1 MDFAYE
7 NMYKYQCYL
16 LYIICQYNNILYIM
30 VRKKTILMSEEKS
43 IFDIVLNKL
52 STLTPN
58 EKKIAQVLIDDYPSN
73 GLRSI
78 PQFSKAAGTSH
89 PTVLRFIQKIGFN
102 GYPEFQEALRT
113 EVRTKFKTLPERY
126 QDFTIDSLKN
136 TEYEQYSKNFTAI
149 LDRSLTDNNRLNIK
163 KIAKLLAGN
172 TKRVFII
179 SGIMSKHIGVMCT
192 SYINFIRPNVTHIYL
207 QDNQAIATMDVNK
220 GDVIIAIDMPR
231 YEKGITQFSLA
242 AKERGASI
250 ILMTD
255 DSLSSDVVK
264 CANHILTNRILSP
277 APFDTYMG
285 CVVQIE
291 LVAVELIVQQK
302 EKFATRMNRMEKIM
316 QNLD

>member
-1 MDFAYE
+1 MKM
-7 NMYKYQCYL
+7 N
-16 LYIICQYNNILYIM
+16 
-30 VRKKTILMSEEKS
+30 EKES

-102 GYPEFQEALRT
+102 GYPEFQEALRK

-126 QDFTIDSLKN
+126 QDFTGDSLKN
-136 TEYEQYSKNFTAI
+136 TEYEEYSQNFSAI
-149 LDRSLTDNNRLNIK
+149 LDKSLTDNNRVNIK
-163 KIAKLLAGN
+163 KIADLLGN
-172 TKRVFII
+172 NSKRVFVI
-179 SGIMSKHIGVMCT
+179 SGTMSKHIGVMCS
-192 SYINFIRPNVTHIYL
+192 SYFNFIRPNVTNIYSR
-207 QDNQAIATMDVNK
+207 DNQAVASLDVNK
-220 GDVIIAIDMPR
+220 GDVVIAIDMPR
-231 YEKGITQFSLA
+231 YEKRISQFAIS
-242 AKERGASI
+242 AKESGASV

-264 CANHILTNRILSP
+264 SANHILTNRILAP
-277 APFDTYMG
+277 APFDSYMG

-291 LVAVELIVQQK
+291 LIAVELIVHQK
-302 EKFATRMNRMEKIM
+302 DKFAKRMNSMEKIM